1 MKAYATKMA
10 KSQEMDRKWYVVD
23 AKDKVLGRLATE
35 VATVLR
41 GKNKPYFTP
50 HVDCGDFVIIINAD
64 KVRLTGNK
72 LDQKLYKTYSGHPGG
87 LKETKYRI
95 FMQEK
100 PELAVY
106 KAVRGM
112 VPHNSLGDSVMTK
125 LRVYAG
131 EEHPHAAQKPETLEI

>member
-1 MKAYATKMA
+1 MKAYATEMA
-10 KSQEMDRKWYVVD
+10 KSQEIERKWYVVD
-23 AKDKVLGRLATE
+23 ATDMVLGRLATE

-50 HVDCGDFVIIINAD
+50 HVDCGDFVIIVNAD
-64 KVRLTGNK
+64 KVCLTGKK

-87 LKETKYRI
+87 LKETVYRR

-106 KAVRGM
+106 KAVKGM
-112 VPHNSLGDSVMTK
+112 VPHNKLGAQVMTK

-131 EEHPHAAQKPETLEI
+131 ADHPHAAQQPETLAF